1 MYVCICLN
9 VTDSAIRREAAA
21 GACSLRHLR
30 DRLGVSTQCGKCAP
44 CAKEVLQDALAEQN
58 LESALAAS

>member
-58 LESALAAS
+58 LESALATS

>member
-44 CAKEVLQDALAEQN
+44 CAKEVLQDALAEQD
-58 LESALAAS
+58 LESAFAAS